1 MTDDIARKA
10 SEALRYVLSP
20 FENYS
25 DDAAK
30 GGSMND
36 ITRMA
41 REAGLSNDFGRFGYP
56 YLPELERFAA
66 LVADAEREACAK
78 LCEDMEEKAE
88 GTECCKW
95 PTPADCAYA
104 IRARGTRPTSV
115 IYSPGELAARGLT
128 HEDVVKLIK
137 ENT

>member
-1 MTDDIARKA
+1 MTKEDIIR
-10 SEALRYVLSP
+10 V
-20 FENYS
+20 
-25 DDAAK
+25 
-30 GGSMND
+30 
-36 ITRMA
+36 A
-41 REAGLSNDFGRFGYP
+41 REAHGRTTG
-56 YLPELERFAA
+56 EWWDMDVAALERFAV
-66 LVADAEREACAK
+66 LVAAAEREACAK

-137 ENT
+137 NK